1 MIYQSFK
8 TRRQV
13 NYEPKTETS
22 RVMTSNIETPLNV
35 GLGLYVHQKTRSKN
49 LCNFLPDLYLSI
61 MIKFAIS
68 RVILPSLLL
77 KEQRKMEVFIS
88 LQVY

>member
-1 MIYQSFK
+1 MLNKLVQWIVIGPRENIQNISRRDSAENVPSILTQMIYQSFK

-35 GLGLYVHQKTRSKN
+35 GLGLYVHQKNS
-49 LCNFLPDLYLSI
+49 
-61 MIKFAIS
+61 
-68 RVILPSLLL
+68 
-77 KEQRKMEVFIS
+77 Q
-88 LQVY
+88 

>member
-35 GLGLYVHQKTRSKN
+35 GLGLYFHQTTRSKI
-49 LCNFLPDLYLSI
+49 P
-61 MIKFAIS
+61 
-68 RVILPSLLL
+68 VIFC
-77 KEQRKMEVFIS
+77 QI
-88 LQVY
+88 

>member
-1 MIYQSFK
+1 MIPWKEVSVTQMIYQSFK

-35 GLGLYVHQKTRSKN
+35 GLGL
-49 LCNFLPDLYLSI
+49 
-61 MIKFAIS
+61 
-68 RVILPSLLL
+68 
-77 KEQRKMEVFIS
+77 
-88 LQVY
+88 

>member
-1 MIYQSFK
+1 MITNQSFK

-35 GLGLYVHQKTRSKN
+35 GLGLYLHQKTRSK
-49 LCNFLPDLYLSI
+49 
-61 MIKFAIS
+61 IS
-68 RVILPSLLL
+68 VIFC
-77 KEQRKMEVFIS
+77 QT
-88 LQVY
+88 